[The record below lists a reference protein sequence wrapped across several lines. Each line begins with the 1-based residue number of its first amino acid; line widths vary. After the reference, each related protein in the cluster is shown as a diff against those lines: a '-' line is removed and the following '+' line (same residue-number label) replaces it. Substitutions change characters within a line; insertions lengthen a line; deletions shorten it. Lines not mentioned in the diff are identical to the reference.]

1 MQSGHLP
8 HGHLHPE
15 PGAAQ
20 ELQGKPE
27 YIINYLTFVAEELR
41 EYMAKLGVRTIDELV
56 GRTDL
61 LKVKPAAPGSRAPR
75 WISTASCTT
84 LPSRTAMFTS

>member
-1 MQSGHLP
+1 MGICTQNPELRKRFKGKARVYHQLP
-8 HGHLHPE
+8 DLCG
-15 PGAAQ
+15 Q
-20 ELQGKPE
+20 Q
-27 YIINYLTFVAEELR
+27 ELR

>member
-1 MQSGHLP
+1 MASALRTP
-8 HGHLHPE
+8 SCDKNFK
-15 PGAAQ
+15 
-20 ELQGKPE
+20 GKPE

-61 LKVKPAAPGSRAPR
+61 LHVKPSAAGSRAAR
-75 WISTASCTT
+75 
-84 LPSRTAMFTS
+84 